1 MNPDLPQQ
9 PPPQPPQEPEVRY
22 REEPEPRKS
31 PPVFQPML
39 YALVLVVGLALGM
52 QTGGFENQR
61 VMMGAGESRGR
72 LVHILD
78 QIEHT
83 YVDPIMRDELEA
95 VAVDAI
101 LEKLDPHSYYFSPEE
116 IAAMAEPMEGNF
128 EGIGVEFLIN
138 ADTLRVVQTIA
149 GGPSEEAGIRA
160 GDCIVAVEGEPISG
174 PDLTNARV
182 LELLKGPR
190 GTEVRIGIHRLGK
203 APFDV
208 TLERDEIPIHSVV
221 AAAQIPDSDTG
232 YIKVVRFASN
242 TAEEFEAAMEQLDAA
257 ALKKVVVDLRG
268 NGGGYLN
275 AVVPMVKSFLRKGQM
290 VVYTEGSHSPRRT
303 YKASRDGRWV
313 DWDLAVLIDE
323 SSASASEIFAGA
335 IQDNDRGVTIGRRSF
350 GKGLVQEEFGLPGSG
365 ALRLT
370 VARFYTPTGR
380 AIQKP
385 YGLDVDYGDDYVE
398 RYDSG
403 ELFHRDSI
411 PQPDSLRY
419 ETPGGRVVFGGGG
432 ITPDVFVP
440 FDTSSYSNFLADV
453 TWAGI
458 LRDAAFDF
466 VDGRR
471 TDLEGL
477 PDWQSLP
484 EATFEDAVEVLVAAA
499 DSAGFVVPHF
509 ADWERDVIR
518 QRMGAQ
524 VARNLFGESAYHEV
538 MLGQDRMVGEARV
551 WLEKPEDQQVVAG
564 ELTLQTKQSQQNST
578 QNGI

>member
-1 MNPDLPQQ
+1 MNL
-9 PPPQPPQEPEVRY
+9 EG
-22 REEPEPRKS
+22 PEPAENRAPAAGSRKTA
-31 PPVFQPML
+31 PAYQPML
-39 YALVLVVGLALGM
+39 YAVVLVAGIVLGM

-61 VMMGAGESRGR
+61 TMMGMGGETRGR

-83 YVDPIMRDELEA
+83 YVDPILRDELET

-116 IAAMAEPMEGNF
+116 LAAMAEPMEGNF
-128 EGIGVEFLIN
+128 EGIGVEFLIST
-138 ADTLRVVQTIA
+138 DSLRVVQTIA
-149 GGPSEEAGIRA
+149 GGPSESAGIRA
-160 GDCIVAVEGEPISG
+160 GDCIVSVDGEPISG

-190 GTEVRIGIHRLGK
+190 GTEVRVGIHRPGK
-203 APFDV
+203 SVFDV
-208 TLERDEIPIHSVV
+208 TLERDRIPIHSVV
-221 AAAQIPDSDTG
+221 ATAALPDTDIG
-232 YIKVVRFASN
+232 YIKVVRFAAN
-242 TAEEFEAAMEQLDAA
+242 TADEFEAAMEQLDAEG
-257 ALKKVVVDLRG
+257 LRKVVVDLRG

-275 AVVPMVKSFLRKGQM
+275 AVVPMVKSFLRSGQM

-303 YKASRDGRWV
+303 YKAARDGRWV

-385 YGLDVDYGDDYVE
+385 YGRDVDYGDDYVE

-411 PQPDSLRY
+411 VQPDSLRY
-419 ETPGGRVVFGGGG
+419 VTPEGRVVFGGGG

-440 FDTSSYSNFLADV
+440 FDTSRYSNFLADV
-453 TWAGI
+453 AWAGV

-466 VDGRR
+466 VDARR
-471 TDLEGL
+471 PDLEGVS
-477 PDWQSLP
+477 DWRSLP
-484 EATFEDAVEVLVAAA
+484 VATFDEALAVLTQAA
-499 DSAGFVVPHF
+499 DSAGFVVPAF
-509 ADWERDVIR
+509 DDGEREVIR
-518 QRMGAQ
+518 LRIGAQ

-551 WLEKPEDQQVVAG
+551 WLEHPEDQTIVAG
-564 ELTLQTKQSQQNST
+564 QLSLQSDKSQQNLSRH
-578 QNGI
+578 GI